1 MDPSYK
7 SLLDKYLNSQLT
19 PEEFE
24 LLIQKLDSNDA
35 NDAKILERLWRDLD
49 HATYFT
55 PQESKKILQDIK
67 LRIRKEGGVRRKHVM
82 FTAGWRKVAAVFL
95 GLVMVGILYLMV
107 FDRSDHII
115 YTTAYGETKTIVL
128 PDSSV
133 VTLNAN
139 SKLRLA
145 DNWYDQETGKISLD
159 SRQLW
164 LEGEGFFEVRK
175 VRASDDSKIPFLV
188 YTQNVEVKVLGTA
201 FNVNHR
207 RGKTELVLNSGAV
220 ELNSTVNDHVKN
232 VIMEPGEMVAV
243 DDQGFTKKEVDT
255 KIYTSWKD
263 REFFFVNTPMSEIA
277 KILEDNYGYKVII
290 ADPEIYEMQFN
301 ARISARNVN
310 ILFKLLAG
318 TFKLEVLKDGN
329 QITLKKK

>member
-1 MDPSYK
+1 
-7 SLLDKYLNSQLT
+7 
-19 PEEFE
+19 
-24 LLIQKLDSNDA
+24 
-35 NDAKILERLWRDLD
+35 
-49 HATYFT
+49 
-55 PQESKKILQDIK
+55 
-67 LRIRKEGGVRRKHVM
+67 M
-82 FTAGWRKVAAVFL
+82 F
-95 GLVMVGILYLMV
+95 GILYLLL
-107 FDRSDHII
+107 FNRTDDII

-145 DNWYDQETGKISLD
+145 ENWYDQETSKILPD

-175 VRASDDSKIPFLV
+175 MQSSDDSKIPFLV
-188 YTQNVEVKVLGTA
+188 YTQNVVVRVLGTA

-220 ELNSTVNDHVKN
+220 ELNSTSNDHVKN

-243 DDQGFTKKEVDT
+243 DDYGFTKKGVDT

-263 REFFFVNTPMSEIA
+263 HEFYFVNTPVSEIA
-277 KILEDNYGYKVII
+277 RILEDNYGYQVII
-290 ADPEIYEMQFN
+290 ADPEISEMQFN
-301 ARISARNVN
+301 ARISAQNVD
-310 ILFKLLAG
+310 ILFKLLAE

-329 QITLKKK
+329 QITLRKKE